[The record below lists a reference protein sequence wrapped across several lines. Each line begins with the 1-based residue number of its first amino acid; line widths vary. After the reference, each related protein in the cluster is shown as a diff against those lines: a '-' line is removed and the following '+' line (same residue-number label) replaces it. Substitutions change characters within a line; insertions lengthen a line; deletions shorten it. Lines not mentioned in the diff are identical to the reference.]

1 MDDVVDPSASFREL
15 PRFLTEGLL
24 LTSDRMCQQLRL
36 LLSDVPTSGVHGACR
51 KLQAHGYPGIS
62 KQLRS
67 LIQLEEAL
75 KIGRGHAARRDATP
89 LERQH
94 EEQWQGQE
102 ERQEQRQE
110 QQRQQQRAQT
120 PGGSRPG
127 TRQSMSMVH
136 KYKKTAA
143 ALAECILVQQQARDI
158 ICEKKPRNA
167 ERDRELATAKISC
180 WPAPRNTQLFLSL
193 VEEAVAASRRR
204 AVRGTDWDN
213 WHQRLLLHQET
224 RAMHA
229 HGDVGTLKH
238 VLADLETKKR
248 ESFAATDTTEALLMG
263 ELRYARKSI
272 AAEKAFENGLQ
283 VRWEQDVGGR
293 VADRCKAKLQEIEA
307 LEMELRAVTERHQDE
322 RASMKRAIAKALRRA
337 EETHEE
343 CALKAEH
350 AHAQLL
356 EARDDIRNMAAT
368 RKRLKGNIQ
377 RELHRLELEAA
388 LAEEVRAAE
397 EMWRM
402 TREDV
407 AVPEEDDLVVIEEE
421 DTAAASASVDETAG
435 SKKTK
440 KKKKKKK
447 KKY

>member
-1 MDDVVDPSASFREL
+1 
-15 PRFLTEGLL
+15 
-24 LTSDRMCQQLRL
+24 
-36 LLSDVPTSGVHGACR
+36 
-51 KLQAHGYPGIS
+51 
-62 KQLRS
+62 
-67 LIQLEEAL
+67 
-75 KIGRGHAARRDATP
+75 
-89 LERQH
+89 
-94 EEQWQGQE
+94 
-102 ERQEQRQE
+102 
-110 QQRQQQRAQT
+110 
-120 PGGSRPG
+120 
-127 TRQSMSMVH
+127 
-136 KYKKTAA
+136 
-143 ALAECILVQQQARDI
+143 
-158 ICEKKPRNA
+158 
-167 ERDRELATAKISC
+167 
-180 WPAPRNTQLFLSL
+180 
-193 VEEAVAASRRR
+193 
-204 AVRGTDWDN
+204 
-213 WHQRLLLHQET
+213 
-224 RAMHA
+224 
-229 HGDVGTLKH
+229 
-238 VLADLETKKR
+238 
-248 ESFAATDTTEALLMG
+248 
-263 ELRYARKSI
+263 
-272 AAEKAFENGLQ
+272 
-283 VRWEQDVGGR
+283 